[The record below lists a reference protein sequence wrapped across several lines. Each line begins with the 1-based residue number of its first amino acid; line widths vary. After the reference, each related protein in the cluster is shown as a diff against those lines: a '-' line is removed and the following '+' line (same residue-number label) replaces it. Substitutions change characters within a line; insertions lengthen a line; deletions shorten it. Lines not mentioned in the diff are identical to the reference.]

1 MHYILCYHASVE
13 QWQQANNKPKKMWE
27 EVGEVVEEV
36 VVAISGGV
44 VWCGVVCSFQLYL
57 RHNRELRAI
66 AQAC

>member
-13 QWQQANNKPKKMWE
+13 QWQQANNKPPKKVG

-44 VWCGVVCSFQLYL
+44 VWCGVVWCGVQFPAVLATQ
-57 RHNRELRAI
+57 
-66 AQAC
+66 QQP